1 MVREKAAELKIKE
14 IVGMTENLYKN
25 NEMMNKLDEFLLDI
39 QKPARYIG
47 GEVGSVI
54 KDKSK
59 VDVRFAFCF
68 PDTYEIGMSHLGMKI
83 LYGLKNAVPN
93 YWCERVFM
101 PLPDMEEQMRKRGI
115 PLYALES
122 LDPIREFDFI
132 GFTIQYELCYTTI
145 LEMLDLAGLPVLA
158 EERKELTPLVVAG
171 GPCVCNAEPLCDFID
186 LFIIGDGEE
195 VNLEL
200 MRLMERCK
208 KENAS
213 KREFLE
219 RAAQLEG
226 IYIPSLY
233 DVEYNDD
240 GTVKS
245 ITAKAPAPKTVTKR
259 IVHDLDKTYFPDN
272 FVVPFCDIVHNRAVV
287 EVLRGCVRG
296 CRFCQAGFIYR
307 PFREKQKSTILDQT
321 RCLCE
326 NTGYDEVSLSSLS
339 TSDYKDIEGLLSCL
353 TDYTSKNGINL
364 SLPSLRVDRFSE
376 EVLKEISD
384 VRKSGLT
391 FAPEAGSQRLRDVIN
406 KNVTEENV
414 LDSVKI
420 AFEGGYSA
428 IKLYFMLGLPTET
441 EKDIEGIY
449 DLAKVVIDQFYANP
463 NRKKGKAPSVSISVS
478 TFIPK
483 PFTPF
488 EFEPQASEDE
498 IRSKQKHLMEYANN
512 RKISISRSKYDVSLL
527 EAVLARADRRVGRAV
542 YLAWK
547 KGCKLDGW
555 EEYFDMNK
563 WREAFAECG
572 LEMSFYANRRRGYD
586 EVAPWSHINMLVS
599 REFFI
604 NENKKAHEGKTTPN
618 CREQCSN
625 CGVIKNVG
633 GDICRAIR

>member
-1 MVREKAAELKIKE
+1 MI
-14 IVGMTENLYKN
+14 ENLYKN
-25 NEMMNKLDEFLLDI
+25 NEMMNKLDEFLLDV

-101 PLPDMEEQMRKRGI
+101 PLPDMEEQMRRRGI

-158 EERKELTPLVVAG
+158 EERTELTPLVVGG
-171 GPCVCNAEPLCDFID
+171 GPCVCNAEPLCDFFD
-186 LFIIGDGEE
+186 LFIVGDGEE

-208 KENAS
+208 KERSS
-213 KREFLE
+213 KRDFLE
-219 RAAQLEG
+219 RAARIEG
-226 IYIPSLY
+226 IYVPSLY
-233 DVEYNDD
+233 NVEYNSD

-245 ITAKAPAPKTVTKR
+245 ITARPPAPMTVTKR
-259 IVHDLDKTYFPDN
+259 IVRDLDKAYFPEN

-287 EVLRGCVRG
+287 EVLRGCIRG
-296 CRFCQAGFIYR
+296 CRFCQAGYIYR
-307 PFREKQKSTILDQT
+307 PFREKEKETILEQT

-339 TSDYKDIEGLLSCL
+339 TSDYKDIEGLLSRL
-353 TDYTSKNGINL
+353 TGYTSKNGINL

-406 KNVTEENV
+406 KNVTEKNV

-420 AFEGGYSA
+420 AFEGGYSS

-441 EKDIEGIY
+441 EEDIEGIF
-449 DLAKVVIDQFYANP
+449 DLAKAVIDQYYAVSD
-463 NRKKGKAPSVSISVS
+463 RKKGKAPSVSVSVS

-498 IRSKQKHLMEYANN
+498 IRSKQKHLMEYAHDK
-512 RKISISRSKYDVSLL
+512 RITISRSKYDVSLL

-547 KGCKLDGW
+547 KGCRLDGW
-555 EEYFDMNK
+555 DEFFDMEK
-563 WREAFAECG
+563 WREAFEECG
-572 LEMSFYANRRRGYD
+572 LEMSFYANRRREYG
-586 EVAPWSHINMLVS
+586 ETAPWSHINMLVS
-599 REFFI
+599 RDFLI
-604 NENKKAHEGKTTPN
+604 NENKKAHEGVTTPN
-618 CREQCSN
+618 CREKCSN
-625 CGVIKNVG
+625 CGVIQNG
-633 GDICRAIR
+633 GGICRAIR

>member
-1 MVREKAAELKIKE
+1 
-14 IVGMTENLYKN
+14 MTENLYKN
-25 NEMMNKLDEFLLDI
+25 TEMMNKLDEFLLDI

-122 LDPIREFDFI
+122 LDPISEFDFI

-158 EERKELTPLVVAG
+158 CERKNLTPIVVGG
-171 GPCVCNAEPLCDFID
+171 GPCVCNAEPLCDFFD

-200 MRLMERCK
+200 MRLMEQCK

-213 KREFLE
+213 KRVFLE
-219 RAAQLEG
+219 QAAKIDG
-226 IYIPSLY
+226 IYVPSLY
-233 DVEYNDD
+233 NVEYNGD
-240 GTVKS
+240 GTVKA
-245 ITAKAPAPKTVTKR
+245 ITAEAPAPNTVTKR
-259 IVHDLDKTYFPDN
+259 IVRDMDKAYFPDN

-287 EVLRGCVRG
+287 EVLRGCIRG

-307 PFREKQKSTILDQT
+307 PFREKQKPTILDQT

-339 TSDYKDIEGLLSCL
+339 TSDYKDIEGLLKTL

-376 EVLKEISD
+376 EVFKEITD

-406 KNVTEENV
+406 KNVTEQNV

-441 EKDIEGIY
+441 EEDIEGIY
-449 DLAKVVIDQFYANP
+449 DLAKAVVEQFYANP
-463 NRKKGKAPSVSISVS
+463 DRKKGKAPSVSISVS

-488 EFEPQASEDE
+488 EFEPQASEEE
-498 IRSKQKHLMEYANN
+498 IRSKQKHLMEYADD
-512 RKISISRSKYDVSLL
+512 RKITVSRSKYEVSLL
-527 EAVLARADRRVGRAV
+527 EAVLARADRRVGRAI

-555 EEYFDMNK
+555 DEYFDMKK
-563 WREAFAECG
+563 WREAFEECG
-572 LEMSFYANRRRGYD
+572 LEMSFYANRRRKYD
-586 EVAPWSHINMLVS
+586 EVAPWSHINMLVG
-599 REFFI
+599 REFLI
-604 NENKKAHEGKTTPN
+604 SENKKAHEGKTTPN

-633 GDICRAIR
+633 GEICRAIR

>member
-1 MVREKAAELKIKE
+1 
-14 IVGMTENLYKN
+14 MTDNLYKN
-25 NEMMNKLDEFLLDI
+25 TEMMNKLDEFLLDI

-101 PLPDMEEQMRKRGI
+101 PLPDMEEQMRRRGI

-158 EERKELTPLVVAG
+158 EERNELTPLVVAG

-195 VNLEL
+195 INLEL

-208 KENAS
+208 KENVS

-226 IYIPSLY
+226 IYVPSFY
-233 DVEYNDD
+233 DVEYNED
-240 GTVKS
+240 GTVKA
-245 ITAKAPAPKTVTKR
+245 ITAQEPAPKTVTKR
-259 IVHDLDKTYFPDN
+259 IVHDLDKAYFPDS

-287 EVLRGCVRG
+287 EVLRGCIRG

-406 KNVTEENV
+406 KNVTEKNV

-449 DLAKVVIDQFYANP
+449 DLAKAVIEQFYANHD
-463 NRKKGKAPSVSISVS
+463 RKKGKAPSVSISVS

-488 EFEPQASEDE
+488 EFEPQASEEE
-498 IRSKQKHLMEYANN
+498 IRAKQKHLMEYAND

-555 EEYFDMNK
+555 EEYFNMNI

-572 LEMSFYANRRRGYD
+572 DRKSTRLNS
-586 EVAPWSHINMLVS
+586 SH
-599 REFFI
+599 
-604 NENKKAHEGKTTPN
+604 
-618 CREQCSN
+618 
-625 CGVIKNVG
+625 
-633 GDICRAIR
+633 

>member
-1 MVREKAAELKIKE
+1 
-14 IVGMTENLYKN
+14 MTDNLYKN
-25 NEMMNKLDEFLLDI
+25 TEMMNKLDEFLLDI

-101 PLPDMEEQMRKRGI
+101 PLPDMEEQMRRRGI

-158 EERKELTPLVVAG
+158 EERNELTPLVVAG

-195 VNLEL
+195 INLEL

-208 KENAS
+208 KENVS

-226 IYIPSLY
+226 IYVPSFY
-233 DVEYNDD
+233 DVEYNED
-240 GTVKS
+240 GTVKA
-245 ITAKAPAPKTVTKR
+245 ITAQEPAPKTVTKR
-259 IVHDLDKTYFPDN
+259 IVHDLDKAYFPDS

-287 EVLRGCVRG
+287 EVLRGCIRG

-406 KNVTEENV
+406 KNVTEKNV

-449 DLAKVVIDQFYANP
+449 DLAKAVIEQFYANP
-463 NRKKGKAPSVSISVS
+463 DRKKGKAPSVSISVS

-488 EFEPQASEDE
+488 EFEPQASEEE
-498 IRSKQKHLMEYANN
+498 IRAKQKHLMEYAND

-527 EAVLARADRRVGRAV
+527 EAVLARADRRVGR
-542 YLAWK
+542 
-547 KGCKLDGW
+547 
-555 EEYFDMNK
+555 
-563 WREAFAECG
+563 
-572 LEMSFYANRRRGYD
+572 
-586 EVAPWSHINMLVS
+586 
-599 REFFI
+599 
-604 NENKKAHEGKTTPN
+604 
-618 CREQCSN
+618 
-625 CGVIKNVG
+625 
-633 GDICRAIR
+633 

>member
-1 MVREKAAELKIKE
+1 
-14 IVGMTENLYKN
+14 
-25 NEMMNKLDEFLLDI
+25 MMNKLDEFLLDI

-122 LDPIREFDFI
+122 LDPICEFDFI

-158 EERKELTPLVVAG
+158 EERKSLTPLVVAG

-200 MRLMERCK
+200 MRLMEQCK
-208 KENAS
+208 AEAAS
-213 KREFLE
+213 KSEFLE
-219 RAAQLEG
+219 RAAKIEG
-226 IYIPSLY
+226 IYVPSLY
-233 DVEYNDD
+233 DVEYNAD
-240 GTVKS
+240 GTVKA

-259 IVHDLDKTYFPDN
+259 IVHDLDKAYFPDN

-287 EVLRGCVRG
+287 EVLRGCIRG

-307 PFREKQKSTILDQT
+307 PFREKQKSTILEQT

-406 KNVTEENV
+406 KNVTEKNV

-441 EKDIEGIY
+441 EEDIEGIY
-449 DLAKVVIDQFYANP
+449 DLAKAVIEQFYANP
-463 NRKKGKAPSVSISVS
+463 DRKKGKAPSVTISVS

-488 EFEPQASEDE
+488 EFEPQASEEE
-498 IRSKQKHLMEYANN
+498 IRSKQKHLMEYAND

-572 LEMSFYANRRRGYD
+572 LDMSFYANRRREYD
-586 EVAPWSHINMLVS
+586 EIAPWSHINMLVS

-604 NENKKAHEGKTTPN
+604 NENKKAHGGKTTPN